1 MHFAT
6 PLFLLGLLALGVH
19 LALYCLR
26 TRHPPRPVSS
36 LMLWRGATRTSSE
49 GRSLRIPRLPPLFFL
64 EMLALAA
71 LAIAA
76 ATPFFRRGGSPA
88 PTVVLDPSLSMS
100 ARASNGETFHNRAAD
115 ALRRELRHGRP
126 PFVRL
131 IAADPDAPRLVG
143 LLSPDEAVAY
153 VRDPAHFT
161 AGSDTLPGALR
172 LADRLRA
179 PGSPILCLTDHDIP
193 GLDLPAETRL
203 LAFGEPLPNASIAY
217 ASRAPSEAGAD
228 ALLVRVRCS
237 PAVSTPPVL
246 SLSANGES
254 PTIGG
259 VHPDPVPRASGPR
272 EDFTYRAVLPPGTGT
287 ISLSLPADALA
298 ADNTLELDAPDLP
311 TVPIALDLSDPA
323 LSNCVVRAVRATGLG
338 ALRPVTV
345 WPGEPG
351 SLLVTDRATVPPP
364 PHDLSILHLVPPGD
378 GRRLSAAPPLVE
390 TDHPL
395 LEGLDFSGLAW
406 SVGDTPLPGRPL
418 VSSGITPVLSLERPD
433 AALPASALHL
443 RATATDPFFRS
454 PAWPSLVWNL
464 LHRIALDH
472 AAVPPQVHHG
482 TRESD
487 LSACASATRAGPAA
501 PLSAE
506 NSVSLLPTSLAAL
519 LVFGLLAARL
529 LLVRGRPAP
538 RRRLHATLLALSFA
552 ALLAATFRPGIPLP
566 QKAGVV
572 IAVADR
578 SASLPAA
585 EHEAQTAL
593 LESISRHRPD
603 GEFLGVV
610 SFGAAPAIEQ
620 IPSESPF
627 TGFAADI
634 DPEGSDLAGALR
646 LAAGL
651 VPPGSP
657 ARIVVLSDGRAP
669 DLGVS
674 DSRTFGLSLPVD
686 FRYQGAPPPE
696 YPALLRVDAPL
707 RLRPDEGLLATAWV
721 LSPKSGPVRYRFRCG
736 TNLVASGTCDLPEG
750 VSHLSFRDA
759 PRPAGTA
766 SYTLSIASATDDAP
780 VSPPARFLVTRESD
794 RPLLVVP
801 ASPASRL
808 PGLLASSGVVVE
820 RVDDPALFDFSPA
833 TLSGHSGLLIENV
846 PASAFGHHAL
856 SNIAA
861 WVSQAGGGLALTGG
875 RNAFGLGGYYKSPLE
890 PVLPVSLE
898 VRDEHRKFSMAVAIA
913 LDRSGSMAASAGGGR
928 TKMDLADIGAAE
940 VLDLL
945 SDSDEIAVFAV
956 DSEPHEVVPLVPA
969 PEARKRRNSI
979 LGIRSQGG
987 GIYVYRA
994 LAAAIE
1000 ALKESRSAIRHVI
1013 LFADA
1018 SDAEAPE
1025 DYTTLVGLAQDLGIT
1040 VSVIGL
1046 GAPSDCD
1053 ADLLRDIASIGNGEC
1068 FFSAN
1073 ADELPRLFA
1082 QDTILLSRNALVEEP
1097 TEWRAT
1103 TALPLFSDTLPAS
1116 LPPLGGYNL
1125 CYAHPAATVAAVSAD
1140 ENAAPLLAF
1149 RPVGAGRTLAFTGEA
1164 DGALSGPFA
1173 TGPHVAEF
1181 YAAIARRIAAPDAS
1195 LPPGAVLVPRL
1206 SGTSLDIDLYADPA
1220 AVPALTPPP
1229 LLRLLRTRPSGTD
1242 SETVS
1247 LAWTAPDR
1255 LSVSIPLAASE
1266 TVLPVLLLP
1275 DGPRPLP
1282 PARLSLSPESVP
1294 DPDNRGEANLVA
1306 IAKATGGRRL
1316 VDPAE
1321 VWKLLRHGSRPFAL
1335 APPLYIL
1342 ASLLLLLD
1350 ILLLRLG
1357 RAPAPV
1363 VQKPVTSPSGS
1374 ARTRHRPS
1382 RKPKNPA
1389 GSAEPPAEE
1398 TPSASE
1404 TPPPSLLSQAKTRAK
1419 RKL

>member
-71 LAIAA
+71 LALAA
-76 ATPFFRRGGSPA
+76 ATPFLRRGGSPA

-100 ARASNGETFHNRAAD
+100 ARASDGEAFHNRAAD

-179 PGSPILCLTDHDIP
+179 PGSPILCLTDHDVP
-193 GLDLPAETRL
+193 NLDLPAEARL
-203 LAFGEPLPNASIAY
+203 LAFGEPLPNASISY
-217 ASRAPSEAGAD
+217 ASRAPSETGTD

-237 PAVSTPPVL
+237 PAVSTPPAL
-246 SLSANGES
+246 ALSANGES
-254 PTIGG
+254 PITGG
-259 VHPDPVPRASGPR
+259 VHPDPVPGPSSPR

-287 ISLSLPADALA
+287 IRLSLPADALA
-298 ADNTLELDAPDLP
+298 ADNTLELAAPDLP
-311 TVPIALDLSDPA
+311 TVPIALDLSNPA

-390 TDHPL
+390 TAHPL

-406 SVGDTPLPGRPL
+406 SVGDAPLPGTPL

-433 AALPASALHL
+433 TALPASALHL
-443 RATATDPFFRS
+443 RSTATDPFFRS

-487 LSACASATRAGPAA
+487 LSACASATRSGPAA

-506 NSVSLLPTSLAAL
+506 NAVSLLPTSLAAL
-519 LVFGLLAARL
+519 LVFALLAARL

-552 ALLAATFRPGIPLP
+552 ALLAAAFRPGIPLP

-578 SASLPAA
+578 SASLPAT
-585 EHEAQTAL
+585 EHEAQTTL

-603 GEFLGVV
+603 GESLGVV
-610 SFGAAPAIEQ
+610 SFGAAAAIEQ
-620 IPSESPF
+620 PPSESPF
-627 TGFAADI
+627 SGFTAET
-634 DPEGSDLAGALR
+634 DPEGSDLAGAIS

-651 VPPGSP
+651 IPPGSP

-669 DLGVS
+669 MPE
-674 DSRTFGLSLPVD
+674 LSGIDAEID

-696 YPALLRVDAPL
+696 HPVLLRVDAPL

-721 LSPKSGPVRYRFRCG
+721 LSPKPGPVRYRFRCG
-736 TNLVASGTCDLPEG
+736 TNLVATGTCDLPEG

-766 SYTLSIASATDDAP
+766 SYTLSIDPATDDAP

-794 RPLLVVP
+794 RPLLIVP

-808 PGLLASSGVVVE
+808 PGLLASSGVDVE

-833 TLSGHSGLLIENV
+833 TLSGYSGLLIENV

-956 DSEPHEVVPLVPA
+956 DSEPHEVVPLVTA
-969 PEARKRRNSI
+969 PEARKRRDRI
-979 LGIRSQGG
+979 LGIRSEGG

-1018 SDAEAPE
+1018 SDAEAPD

-1103 TALPLFSDTLPAS
+1103 TALPLFSDTLPAA

-1173 TGPHVAEF
+1173 AGPHVAEF
-1181 YAAIARRIAAPDAS
+1181 YAAIARHIAAPDPS

-1206 SGTSLDIDLYADPA
+1206 SETSLDLDLYAAPD

-1229 LLRLLRTRPSGTD
+1229 LLRLLRTRPSGTV

-1247 LAWTAPDR
+1247 FAWTAPDR
-1255 LSVSIPLAASE
+1255 LSVSIPLAASQ

-1282 PARLSLSPESVP
+1282 PARLALSPESVP
-1294 DPDNRGEANLVA
+1294 DPDNRGEATLVA

-1363 VQKPVTSPSGS
+1363 AQKPVSSPSGS
-1374 ARTRHRPS
+1374 AGARPRPS
-1382 RKPKNPA
+1382 KKPKTPA
-1389 GSAEPPAEE
+1389 ESAEPPAAE
-1398 TPSASE
+1398 A
-1404 TPPPSLLSQAKTRAK
+1404 PPEKDTQAPSLLSAAKSRA
-1419 RKL
+1419 RRRL